1 MARFFCSAFKAVVI
15 KSWASR
21 ELKEAKS
28 SQLATKKFLAE
39 EEESLV
45 VKMEFQ
51 ASNAVAKV
59 RKMETVITQTITIS
73 TIRPAFLPLSL
84 PATYHPKKESKWHR
98 PVSHR
103 LKSHQPLILR
113 SSFSLLFDSDLTFL
127 VFADLNAPPCVALYA
142 SLFSFAIAI
151 AIANAEVIAIV
162 YAIAIVAFAFAFAAI
177 PVAVAVAVTFSFYQ
191 IQFACVVYLV
201 LLPPLDAKD
210 HTQAHHL

>member
-28 SQLATKKFLAE
+28 SQSATKKSLAE

-84 PATYHPKKESKWHR
+84 PATYHPKKESTWHR

-142 SLFSFAIAI
+142 SLFSFAIA
-151 AIANAEVIAIV
+151 NAEVIAIV

-177 PVAVAVAVTFSFYQ
+177 PVAVAVAVAFSFYQ
-191 IQFACVVYLV
+191 IQFACAVYLV